1 MIFLTRSIEKTANI
15 AGGYTVGNL
24 VIDPQGVF
32 IQLDD
37 GSLVP
42 ATGKVEVKNGGTWQ
56 TLAPEDFSRITAE
69 GWPAYA
75 GMDARM
81 MN

>member
-37 GSLVP
+37 GSLTP
-42 ATGKVEVKNGGTWQ
+42 ATGKVEVKIGDHWEALTV
-56 TLAPEDFSRITAE
+56 ADFNDETPE
-69 GWPAYA
+69 GWPLNA
-75 GMDARM
+75 GLDARM
-81 MN
+81 M

>member
-37 GSLVP
+37 GSLTP
-42 ATGKVEVKNGGTWQ
+42 ATGKVEVKIGDVWQ
-56 TLAPEDFSRITAE
+56 ALTVADYNVETIYGD
-69 GWPAYA
+69 PAYA
-75 GMDARM
+75 GLDARM
-81 MN
+81 M

>member
-24 VIDPQGVF
+24 VIEPQGVF
-32 IQLDD
+32 IQVDD

-42 ATGKVEVKNGGTWQ
+42 AIGKVEVKIGGQWQ
-56 TLAPEDFSRITAE
+56 ALTVADYNEETPE
-69 GWPAYA
+69 GWPLNA
-75 GMDARM
+75 GLDARM
-81 MN
+81 MM